1 MAKNLFEVVQ
11 ALLIPFALLGVV
23 CAGTVHFESRKVRLW
38 FWRSLAA
45 VAVLVLA
52 VAFLREKRLI
62 RYNQIN
68 NIRLL
73 AAAIVAGPAYA
84 AAIAAKRSF
93 ASALFAAIAGILLS
107 ACHLLYAVPVIFSMP
122 FHFVSMGDTYFST
135 QFLMKC
141 AGYALGWLVCAL
153 AALALCKVLSRCK
166 RKAALAV
173 FIPLCLASGFMSF
186 VGIVGIIN
194 SYYRRKIRIPA
205 GLRAKLPQLI
215 SAEHVVF
222 FAALAV
228 LLALAV
234 AFFIY
239 HTRIHG
245 EHTNPAEHRKLR
257 AFARDN
263 RRWAAFLLALSA
275 FAWADMTLVK
285 KIADTVV
292 ELSPSEEFQLSGS
305 DVFIPLEQVS
315 DGHLHRFTWTNAA
328 GKGIRFIIVQK
339 NGMNFGVGFDACD
352 VCGNAGYYER
362 KSDVICN
369 RCDVVMNKNTIGL
382 KGGCNPVPLA
392 SRIENGGIVVRT
404 EDLEKEAGRF

>member
-23 CAGTVHFESRKVRLW
+23 CAGTAHFESRKVRQW

-84 AAIAAKRSF
+84 AAITAKRSS
-93 ASALFAAIAGILLS
+93 ASALFAAVAGILLA

-166 RKAALAV
+166 RRAALAV

-186 VGIVGIIN
+186 VGIVGII
-194 SYYRRKIRIPA
+194 YVI
-205 GLRAKLPQLI
+205 
-215 SAEHVVF
+215 F
-222 FAALAV
+222 ALALGQIV
-228 LLALAV
+228 SMLCCFLTLCQ
-234 AFFIY
+234 
-239 HTRIHG
+239 
-245 EHTNPAEHRKLR
+245 EPC
-257 AFARDN
+257 
-263 RRWAAFLLALSA
+263 RRSFREVICDL
-275 FAWADMTLVK
+275 
-285 KIADTVV
+285 
-292 ELSPSEEFQLSGS
+292 
-305 DVFIPLEQVS
+305 
-315 DGHLHRFTWTNAA
+315 
-328 GKGIRFIIVQK
+328 KGILLLQLLSVILRVVIIFALLRPIS
-339 NGMNFGVGFDACD
+339 N
-352 VCGNAGYYER
+352 
-362 KSDVICN
+362 I
-369 RCDVVMNKNTIGL
+369 I
-382 KGGCNPVPLA
+382 
-392 SRIENGGIVVRT
+392 
-404 EDLEKEAGRF
+404 